1 MMQTN
6 EEEEDLVNMH
16 TWEDENAP
24 ESPQLSEVAMLY
36 LAQLKEL
43 QKQYEQERIKLQRL
57 EMSIRGFNAA
67 LKEELEKGL

>member
-6 EEEEDLVNMH
+6 EEEDLVNMH
-16 TWEDENAP
+16 TWEDENAT
-24 ESPQLSEVAMLY
+24 ESSQLSEVAMLY

>member
-6 EEEEDLVNMH
+6 EEEDLVNMH

-24 ESPQLSEVAMLY
+24 ESSQLSEVAMLY

-67 LKEELEKGL
+67 LKEEFEKGL

>member
-1 MMQTN
+1 MN
-6 EEEEDLVNMH
+6 EEEALVNMH
-16 TWEDENAP
+16 TWEDE
-24 ESPQLSEVAMLY
+24 SPPKSTELSDTAMLY

-43 QKQYEQERIKLQRL
+43 QKQYEQERIQLQRL

>member
-6 EEEEDLVNMH
+6 EEEDLVNMH

-24 ESPQLSEVAMLY
+24 ESSQLSEVAMLY

>member
-1 MMQTN
+1 MQTN
-6 EEEEDLVNMH
+6 EEEDLVNMH

-24 ESPQLSEVAMLY
+24 ESSQLSEVAMLY